1 MLSYPSSSLEDYSC
15 KVNTKALSLTDSANY
30 ITTENRKV
38 RHLSISS
45 QPRKPYHRKR
55 NNTNNYRY
63 YFSLCLAFENI
74 RRCSVVSYS
83 TFLTIQSAGL
93 KKKGKRKAN
102 PLLSGTIIAVL
113 HTVPFHIWE
122 WPVRMPERWINHDN
136 VQLEN
141 TKRLGNKGCN
151 YNPFASSWC
160 LLFTKFLSQ
169 KKSELVIMPV
179 SH

>member
-1 MLSYPSSSLEDYSC
+1 MCQSNGVMLSYPSSSLEDYSC

-74 RRCSVVSYS
+74 RRSSVVSYS
-83 TFLTIQSAGL
+83 TFLTIQSADL
-93 KKKGKRKAN
+93 IKRKEKNESFAQWDTN
-102 PLLSGTIIAVL
+102 ICTSYGTFSYMRMASKNAREMNKSWQC
-113 HTVPFHIWE
+113 TTWE
-122 WPVRMPERWINHDN
+122 YQTTRERM
-136 VQLEN
+136 QL
-141 TKRLGNKGCN
+141 
-151 YNPFASSWC
+151 
-160 LLFTKFLSQ
+160 
-169 KKSELVIMPV
+169 
-179 SH
+179 